1 MQSLLPMCSHEGGS
15 LKETVGPIVRRSKRF
30 LDGTWAD
37 PAQKV
42 ERASRLVVG
51 PATTG
56 TAKGLLSNNGPGGL
70 VVDVE
75 VSSAVSK
82 GSNGG
87 LNVSAVGGKDG
98 TREGVFRSGVAEF
111 QRRFKILV
119 FVNMDRED
127 RAKDFLRHGFASW
140 VVAHNGRWL
149 NEVARGIVVGA
160 SSDDVAVGIGSS
172 AVNVAGDAVKRLLV
186 DDGAEVVAEIADVAD
201 GDLVDF
207 GDIVVLDGVP
217 DRTGHIDSAG
227 GTALLSLEL
236 KAPAK
241 HGNEQGATV
250 AIGVGD
256 NEVLPTSFSNDTRVG
271 FEVLEVVGHVSPHL
285 AEDTG

>member
-1 MQSLLPMCSHEGGS
+1 M
-15 LKETVGPIVRRSKRF
+15 RRSKRF

-37 PAQKV
+37 PTQKV
-42 ERASRLVVG
+42 ERASSLVVG
-51 PATTG
+51 PASTCTT
-56 TAKGLLSNNGPGGL
+56 KGLLSNNGPGGL

-82 GSNGG
+82 GSNGR

-140 VVAHNGRWL
+140 IVAHNGRWL
-149 NEVARGIVVGA
+149 NEVASCVVVGS
-160 SSDDVAVGIGSS
+160 SSDDVAVGIGSG

-186 DDGAEVVAEIADVAD
+186 DDSTEVVAEIADVAD

-217 DRTGHIDSAG
+217 NRPGHVDSAG
-227 GTALLSLEL
+227 GAALLSLEL
-236 KAPAK
+236 KSATE
-241 HGNEQGATV
+241 HGYEQGLSV

-256 NEVLPTSFSNDTRVG
+256 NEIFTTGFPNDARLG
-271 FEVLEVVGHVSPHL
+271 FQILQVVGHLAPHL
-285 AEDTG
+285 AEDRG